1 MENSENEMEDLMK
14 RMESHG
20 GTVQGGMLVKG
31 TLFAEGDEIIRT
43 SFDDITSSSMAK
55 YLDFLKEACENFVR
69 ERNSSD
75 KLDFIRIDYKKR
87 QVRDSRYQIMMTV
100 ENDFKAV
107 VLQEYK
113 VRDLRKRSSREEKDT
128 DEAAYKYTQKNYF
141 FPSLDK

>member
-1 MENSENEMEDLMK
+1 MEDLMK

-31 TLFAEGDEIIRT
+31 TLYAKGDEIIRT

-55 YLDFLKEACENFVR
+55 YLDFLKDACENFVR
-69 ERNSSD
+69 ERKSSD

-87 QVRDSRYQIMMTV
+87 QVRDSRYQIMMAV
-100 ENDFKAV
+100 EDDFKAV
-107 VLQEYK
+107 ILQEYK
-113 VRDLRKRSSREEKDT
+113 VRDLRKRSSREEKET